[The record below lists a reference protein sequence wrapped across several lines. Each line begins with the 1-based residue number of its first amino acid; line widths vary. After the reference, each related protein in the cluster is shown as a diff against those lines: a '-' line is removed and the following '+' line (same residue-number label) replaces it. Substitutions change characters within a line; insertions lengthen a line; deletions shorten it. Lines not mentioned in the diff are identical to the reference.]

1 MLAMMQFVDGSHF
14 RIDANLKIE
23 YGPLRSVSLCLI
35 GNSFCLRSPAR
46 IFHCLCYFEVRT
58 IVLAFVQ
65 IVMMSIH
72 DLKIAFESYLTATTR
87 FLHLPPP
94 HHPQKTLHHRFLY

>member
-1 MLAMMQFVDGSHF
+1 MLAMRQCVDGSHF

-35 GNSFCLRSPAR
+35 GNSFCLRLPVR
-46 IFHCLCYFEVRT
+46 IFNCLYYFEVRT

-65 IVMMSIH
+65 IVMVSIH
-72 DLKIAFESYLTATTR
+72 DLKIAFESY
-87 FLHLPPP
+87 
-94 HHPQKTLHHRFLY
+94 